1 MVLNAPRTHQTLHG
15 NLYREPYNHKV
26 SQWTQPV
33 TPETSY
39 PVDTFKLSHQQPIS
53 NKVVKR
59 YKGRTAE
66 IAGMIGLSGSLALSL
81 IKNVPSRILA
91 LNSLLWGSAG
101 YLTGRIIE
109 SIT

>member
-1 MVLNAPRTHQTLHG
+1 MVLNEPRTHQTLHG
-15 NLYREPYNHKV
+15 NLYREPYDRRV
-26 SQWTQPV
+26 SQWSQPA
-33 TPETSY
+33 TAPINY
-39 PVDTFKLSHQQPIS
+39 PYDTVNINRPIN
-53 NKVVKR
+53 NKVVRR

-66 IAGMIGLSGSLALSL
+66 IAGMVGLSGSLALSL